1 MYVQFVNKEVAE
13 KAPWKH
19 KDKNWPFMDEK
30 VTVIGAYGNSGCN
43 QMTWWGFGIIC

>member
-30 VTVIGAYGNSGCN
+30 VIVIVIVKRLDDA
-43 QMTWWGFGIIC
+43 